1 MNMKFIFSFIFS
13 GFGGVRGHH
22 SKGFQ
27 EKTVDATGPKP
38 LNMKPKKE
46 PVLVTFRISYS
57 IIFGV
62 HPKSRFRASGS
73 LAPGRK
79 WRPGKKLKAL
89 I

>member
-38 LNMKPKKE
+38 LNMKSKKE
-46 PVLVTFRISYS
+46 PVLVTFRIS
-57 IIFGV
+57 
-62 HPKSRFRASGS
+62 
-73 LAPGRK
+73 
-79 WRPGKKLKAL
+79 
-89 I
+89 